1 MQNLLD
7 RLRVELD
14 VRDQLAHSFTTI
26 QDTSLYGE
34 VLGIILNVFRS
45 QFGVFGYIDENN
57 NVVCPSMTQNVWDE
71 CQVTGREIIFP
82 HDSWEGVWGEVLKT
96 RKATFMNKDFT
107 VPEGHVPIYS
117 WMGVPVIYNRQLI
130 GILQVANGKELYT
143 EKDLELLET
152 IGSYIAPFLNA
163 KIKTL
168 NIIFEKKVKELKMLK
183 KLESSIKKNVNFFSK
198 QEIKYYNKYLTYRLK
213 LEELNIN
220 YNHAKK
226 KYFYEKSLDRSFT
239 TKSKIKV

>member
-117 WMGVPVIYNRQLI
+117 WMGVPVMYNRQLI

-163 KIKTL
+163 KIKNQSDSAVVAAREMFKAT
-168 NIIFEKKVKELKMLK
+168 IEEDRKMLS
-183 KLESSIKKNVNFFSK
+183 EM
-198 QEIKYYNKYLTYRLK
+198 
-213 LEELNIN
+213 
-220 YNHAKK
+220 KK
-226 KYFYEKSLDRSFT
+226 KFNELYANRPQDKSGDT
-239 TKSKIKV
+239 